1 MIVHKAIVV
10 KEELINVSVLTK
22 LISNYCLSKESI
34 VEALPIE
41 SLILEINIINP
52 DVIYVDV
59 KPLILE
65 QIISAISQVVQTMEV
80 KQFIEKPSAPL
91 VVQNLNISNK
101 EYVAIS
107 TIEEIFFIK
116 MVDIMYCKSDGRY
129 TKFYLE
135 NGDVCM
141 SSKNIGEYEDRVL
154 DNGNFF
160 RVHNSFIINMRFLRR
175 IIKLDGNS
183 CEMQNG
189 LVIPISKRRI
199 EAFNKYIKLKD

>member
-22 LISNYCLSKESI
+22 LISNYCLSKEAI
-34 VEALPIE
+34 IEALPIE
-41 SLILEINIINP
+41 SLILEINIVNP
-52 DVIYVDV
+52 DVIFVDV
-59 KPLILE
+59 KPLIIE
-65 QIISAISQVVQTMEV
+65 QVISAISKVVQTMEIE
-80 KQFIEKPSAPL
+80 QFIDKSSPL
-91 VVQNLNISNK
+91 VVQNLQISNK

-107 TIEEIFFIK
+107 SIDEIFFIK
-116 MVDIMYCKSDGRY
+116 MVDIMFCKSDGRY

-141 SSKNIGEYEDRVL
+141 SSKNIGEYENKVL

-160 RVHNSFIINMRFLRR
+160 RVHNSFIINMKFVKR
-175 IIKLDGNS
+175 IIKADGNS
-183 CEMQNG
+183 CELENG

-199 EAFNKYIKLKD
+199 DDFSRFIKLKV

>member
-10 KEELINVSVLTK
+10 KEDLINISVLTK

-34 VEALPIE
+34 VHALPIE
-41 SLILEINIINP
+41 SLILEINVINP
-52 DVIYVDV
+52 DIIYVDL

-65 QIISAISQVVQTMEV
+65 QITSAISKVIQTMEAE
-80 KQFIEKPSAPL
+80 QFIEKPSVPL

-107 TIEEIFFIK
+107 SIEEIFFIK
-116 MVDIMYCKSDGRY
+116 MADIMYCKSDGRY
-129 TKFYLE
+129 TNFYME
-135 NGDVCM
+135 TGDVCM
-141 SSKNIGEYEDRVL
+141 SSKNIGEYEGRVL

-160 RVHNSFIINMRFLRR
+160 RVHNSYIINMRFIKR
-175 IIKLDGNS
+175 IIKLDGHS

-189 LVIPISKRRI
+189 FVIPISKRRA

>member
-22 LISNYCLSKESI
+22 LISNYCLSKEAI
-34 VEALPIE
+34 VTALPIE
-41 SLILEINIINP
+41 SLILEIDIINP
-52 DVIYVDV
+52 DVIYVDI
-59 KPLILE
+59 KPLIIE
-65 QIISAISQVVQTMEV
+65 QVISAVSKIVQSMEV
-80 KQFIEKPSAPL
+80 EQFAEKPKTPL
-91 VVQNLNISNK
+91 VIQNLHISNK

-116 MVDIMYCKSDGRY
+116 MADIIFCKSDGRY

-141 SSKNIGEYEDRVL
+141 SSKNIGEYENRVL

-160 RVHNSFIINMRFLRR
+160 RVHNSYIINMRFVKK
-175 IIKLDGNS
+175 IIKSDGSS
-183 CEMQNG
+183 CEMENG
-189 LVIPISKRRI
+189 LIIPISKRRM
-199 EAFNKYIKLKD
+199 EAFYKFIKLK

>member
-22 LISNYCLSKESI
+22 LISNYCLSKEVI
-34 VEALPIE
+34 IDALPIE
-41 SLILEINIINP
+41 SLILEINIVNP
-52 DVIYVDV
+52 DVIFVDV
-59 KPLILE
+59 KPLIIE
-65 QIISAISQVVQTMEV
+65 QVISAISKVVQTMEIE
-80 KQFIEKPSAPL
+80 QFIDKSSPL
-91 VVQNLNISNK
+91 VVQNLQISNK

-107 TIEEIFFIK
+107 SIDEIFFIK
-116 MVDIMYCKSDGRY
+116 MVDIMFCKSDGRY

-141 SSKNIGEYEDRVL
+141 SSKNIGEYENKVL

-160 RVHNSFIINMRFLRR
+160 RVHNSFIINMKFVKR
-175 IIKLDGNS
+175 IIKADGNS
-183 CEMQNG
+183 CELENG

-199 EAFNKYIKLKD
+199 DDFSRFIKLKV